1 MEVVLFEDENWKRF
15 LPLVFTRPI
24 GEMRIGI
31 YKISEKWEKSLNCP
45 VTHRTRPY
53 LRSLFPITSQKD
65 VLLINARFL
74 PTSELVEAL
83 ENLQDGEAL
92 VHQNRLVAMKAS
104 VESDLTFEKSK
115 TYSGDVF
122 ELNNIT
128 DLFTYNERAIKLD
141 APLWSKENTHQDIP
155 EGVTIIGDRH
165 QVFIEHTATV
175 LPCIINVNAG
185 PVIIDAHA
193 EVMEGALIRGGLYLG
208 EHSQI
213 KMGSK
218 IYGAVTIGPHC
229 KVGGEVTN
237 SLLQGFSNK
246 SHDGYLGNSV
256 LGEWCNLGADTNNS
270 NLKNNYSDVQIW
282 NYETHQLK
290 STGLTFCGL
299 LMGDHSKS
307 GINTMFNTGTTVGV
321 ASNIFGGGFPDKY
334 IPNFSWGGASGWE
347 THQLDKAISTTKKVM
362 ARRSLEV
369 SEEYE
374 KMLEHIF
381 NMPQQF

>member
-1 MEVVLFEDENWKRF
+1 MEIVLFEDENWKKF
-15 LPLVFTRPI
+15 LPLVFTRPV
-24 GEMRIGI
+24 GEVRIGV
-31 YKISEKWEKSLNCP
+31 YKISEKWEKALNCA
-45 VTHRTRPY
+45 VTHRTRAY

-74 PTSELVEAL
+74 PTADLIEAL
-83 ENLQDGEAL
+83 EKLQNGEAL
-92 VHQNRLVAMKAS
+92 VHDRRLVAMKAS
-104 VESDLTFEKSK
+104 AESDLTFEKS
-115 TYSGDVF
+115 TPFEGEIF
-122 ELNNIT
+122 ELKTLT
-128 DLFTYNERAIKLD
+128 DLFTFNERALKLD
-141 APLWSKENTHQDIP
+141 APIWKSDNTHQDIP
-155 EGVTIIGDRH
+155 DGVTVIGDRS
-165 QVFIEHTATV
+165 QVMIEHTASV
-175 LPCIINVNAG
+175 LPCIINVTAG

-193 EVMEGALIRGGLYLG
+193 EVMEGSMIRGGLYLG

-246 SHDGYLGNSV
+246 SHDGYLGNSI

-282 NYETHQLK
+282 NFETHQFT
-290 STGLTFCGL
+290 STGLIFCGL

-334 IPNFSWGGASGWE
+334 IPSFSWGGAAGWE
-347 THQLDKAISTTKKVM
+347 THQFKKAMETTKKVM